1 MAQGARRQPGRRVLS
16 RPRGDPGHEGAPLGP
31 HRQRLLDG
39 REDRRP
45 HGGNRLR
52 DLQGRAGIAHV
63 LARAGARV
71 LRRDRE
77 WHRPRLREDA
87 DGHRAAEC
95 RPTPAATFPDSGRPL
110 LRAGGIRACRSLP
123 RLAARRVHYRGDR
136 RHQRRRGD
144 GLKGKLALVPG
155 GYGGSGA
162 AICRGLPKAGAK
174 VIVAGR
180 DLRKASSLARKIKGE
195 ALQLDVRDTPSIET
209 ALKPFRRIDL
219 FVNCAGV
226 SREET
231 LDEVSEAAWDE
242 VLDTNLKAAMFL
254 AQAVARRQKRGGKQ
268 VQLLSVRAQLGL
280 RGRGYSTYC
289 ASKGGLVM
297 LVKLHASEL
306 GPRGICVNG
315 VAPTVVRTEMGAH
328 WLKNP
333 KTRAWLKERIPLGR
347 VAETEDV
354 VGAVLFFCSPATDY
368 VTGQILYVDGG
379 LTASQ

>member
-1 MAQGARRQPGRRVLS
+1 
-16 RPRGDPGHEGAPLGP
+16 
-31 HRQRLLDG
+31 
-39 REDRRP
+39 
-45 HGGNRLR
+45 
-52 DLQGRAGIAHV
+52 
-63 LARAGARV
+63 
-71 LRRDRE
+71 
-77 WHRPRLREDA
+77 
-87 DGHRAAEC
+87 
-95 RPTPAATFPDSGRPL
+95 
-110 LRAGGIRACRSLP
+110 
-123 RLAARRVHYRGDR
+123 
-136 RHQRRRGD
+136 
-144 GLKGKLALVPG
+144 LKGKLALVAG
-155 GYGGSGA
+155 GYGGIGA
-162 AICRGLPKAGAK
+162 AICRGLAKAGAK

-280 RGRGYSTYC
+280 RGRGYSPYC

-297 LVKLHASEL
+297 LVKQHASEL

>member
-1 MAQGARRQPGRRVLS
+1 
-16 RPRGDPGHEGAPLGP
+16 
-31 HRQRLLDG
+31 
-39 REDRRP
+39 
-45 HGGNRLR
+45 
-52 DLQGRAGIAHV
+52 
-63 LARAGARV
+63 
-71 LRRDRE
+71 
-77 WHRPRLREDA
+77 
-87 DGHRAAEC
+87 
-95 RPTPAATFPDSGRPL
+95 
-110 LRAGGIRACRSLP
+110 
-123 RLAARRVHYRGDR
+123 
-136 RHQRRRGD
+136 
-144 GLKGKLALVPG
+144 LKGKLALVAG
-155 GYGGSGA
+155 GYGGIGA
-162 AICRGLPKAGAK
+162 AICRGLAKAGAK

-180 DLRKASSLARKIKGE
+180 DLRKASSLARKINGE
-195 ALQLDVRDTPSIET
+195 ALQLDVRDTPSIER

-226 SREET
+226 SREQA

-254 AQAVARRQKRGGKQ
+254 AQAVARRQKRGAKQ

-297 LVKLHASEL
+297 LVKQHASEL

>member
-1 MAQGARRQPGRRVLS
+1 
-16 RPRGDPGHEGAPLGP
+16 
-31 HRQRLLDG
+31 
-39 REDRRP
+39 
-45 HGGNRLR
+45 
-52 DLQGRAGIAHV
+52 
-63 LARAGARV
+63 
-71 LRRDRE
+71 
-77 WHRPRLREDA
+77 
-87 DGHRAAEC
+87 
-95 RPTPAATFPDSGRPL
+95 
-110 LRAGGIRACRSLP
+110 
-123 RLAARRVHYRGDR
+123 
-136 RHQRRRGD
+136 
-144 GLKGKLALVPG
+144 LKGKLALVAG
-155 GYGGSGA
+155 GYGGIGA
-162 AICRGLPKAGAK
+162 AICRGLAKAGAK

-180 DLRKASSLARKIKGE
+180 DFRKASSLSGKIKGE

-268 VQLLSVRAQLGL
+268 VQLLSVRALLGL

-297 LVKLHASEL
+297 LVKQHASEL

-354 VGAVLFFCSPATDY
+354 VGAVLFFCSPAADY

>member
-1 MAQGARRQPGRRVLS
+1 
-16 RPRGDPGHEGAPLGP
+16 
-31 HRQRLLDG
+31 
-39 REDRRP
+39 
-45 HGGNRLR
+45 
-52 DLQGRAGIAHV
+52 
-63 LARAGARV
+63 
-71 LRRDRE
+71 
-77 WHRPRLREDA
+77 
-87 DGHRAAEC
+87 
-95 RPTPAATFPDSGRPL
+95 
-110 LRAGGIRACRSLP
+110 
-123 RLAARRVHYRGDR
+123 
-136 RHQRRRGD
+136 
-144 GLKGKLALVPG
+144 LKGKLALVAG
-155 GYGGSGA
+155 GYGGIGA
-162 AICRGLPKAGAK
+162 AICRGLAKAGAK

-195 ALQLDVRDTPSIET
+195 ALQLDVRDTPSIER

-254 AQAVARRQKRGGKQ
+254 AQAVARRQKRGAKQ

-297 LVKLHASEL
+297 LVKQHASEL

>member
-1 MAQGARRQPGRRVLS
+1 M
-16 RPRGDPGHEGAPLGP
+16 
-31 HRQRLLDG
+31 
-39 REDRRP
+39 
-45 HGGNRLR
+45 NRK
-52 DLQGRAGIAHV
+52 I
-63 LARAGARV
+63 
-71 LRRDRE
+71 
-77 WHRPRLREDA
+77 
-87 DGHRAAEC
+87 
-95 RPTPAATFPDSGRPL
+95 
-110 LRAGGIRACRSLP
+110 
-123 RLAARRVHYRGDR
+123 
-136 RHQRRRGD
+136 
-144 GLKGKLALVPG
+144 ALVAG
-155 GYGGSGA
+155 GYGGIGQA
-162 AICRGLPKAGAK
+162 VCQGLAKAGAK

-180 DLRKASSLARKIKGE
+180 DLAKAARLAKALRGVP
-195 ALQLDVRDTPSIET
+195 LQLDVLDTPAIERS
-209 ALKPFRRIDL
+209 LRGVKRIDV

-231 LDEVSEAAWDE
+231 LDRVSEAAWDE
-242 VLDTNLKAAMFL
+242 VLGTNLKAAMFL

-268 VQLLSVRAQLGL
+268 VHLLSVRAQLGL

-297 LVKLHASEL
+297 LVKQHAAEL

-347 VAETEDV
+347 VAETGDV
-354 VGAVLFFCSPATDY
+354 VGAVLFFCSAAADY